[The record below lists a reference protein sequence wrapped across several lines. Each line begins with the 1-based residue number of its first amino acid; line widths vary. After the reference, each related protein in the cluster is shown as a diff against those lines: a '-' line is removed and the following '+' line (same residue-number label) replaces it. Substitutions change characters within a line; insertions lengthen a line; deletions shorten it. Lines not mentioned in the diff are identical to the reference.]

1 MNSTDTLTKKD
12 GPAETLAL
20 APGSAFTVRAY
31 KGAPDI
37 KVTHVRGNRYR
48 VDMDGAT
55 YYRLC
60 PQPGEW
66 LEAGKFFPGDDDKDG
81 KAVTVKGP
89 IYKRELR
96 TPTSFELRFRFDVL
110 LHNG

>member
-1 MNSTDTLTKKD
+1 MSKQKGDESAF
-12 GPAETLAL
+12 GVAA
-20 APGSAFTVRAY
+20 GSAFTVRCIQ
-31 KGAPDI
+31 GARGI
-37 KVTHVRGNRYR
+37 KVTHVRANHYR
-48 VDMDGAT
+48 VDVDGAT

-60 PQPGEW
+60 PKPGEW

-81 KAVTVKGP
+81 MAVTVKGP